1 MIVTFRPMNFTGWAL
16 KQARKNHTAA
26 IARKPERILLILI
39 MTTIQRIRLGDLAAR
54 LGCQPILNF
63 VTTHPISSNL
73 ERETASLKGS
83 AMEVQFEPAVQA
95 KLEQIARESG
105 LDAVQLVQ
113 DAVAGYVDE
122 LAGTREMLDSRYDD
136 IKSGKVKMIPG
147 DEAFARL
154 RARIDER
161 RNG

>member
-1 MIVTFRPMNFTGWAL
+1 
-16 KQARKNHTAA
+16 
-26 IARKPERILLILI
+26 
-39 MTTIQRIRLGDLAAR
+39 
-54 LGCQPILNF
+54 
-63 VTTHPISSNL
+63 
-73 ERETASLKGS
+73 
-83 AMEVQFEPAVQA
+83 MEVQFEPAVQA

-147 DEAFARL
+147 EEVFARL
-154 RARIDER
+154 RAKSEALRSKR
-161 RNG
+161 